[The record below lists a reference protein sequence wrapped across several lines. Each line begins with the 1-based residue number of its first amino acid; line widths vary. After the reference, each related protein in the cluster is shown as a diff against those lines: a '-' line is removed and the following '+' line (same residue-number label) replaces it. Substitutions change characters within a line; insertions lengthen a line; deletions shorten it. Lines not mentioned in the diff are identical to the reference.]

1 MPYFLYDT
9 DKLLMLFKNGLK
21 ENDQLALKPNFIDI
35 CCFLHEKK
43 KEYKVVFNLMLKYK
57 SPKIFDFMKRVH
69 LDIDFENDM
78 PKLLMINPF
87 ETVSYLMLKYGTYQK
102 DQVFT
107 NCMRILSS

>member
-1 MPYFLYDT
+1 
-9 DKLLMLFKNGLK
+9 
-21 ENDQLALKPNFIDI
+21 
-35 CCFLHEKK
+35 LHEKK